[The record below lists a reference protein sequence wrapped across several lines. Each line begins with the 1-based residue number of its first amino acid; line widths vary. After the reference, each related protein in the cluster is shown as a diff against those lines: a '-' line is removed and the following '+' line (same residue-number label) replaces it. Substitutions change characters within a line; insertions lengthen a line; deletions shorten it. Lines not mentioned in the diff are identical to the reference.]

1 MHMMSKIS
9 VFFSLLLFSIGIHA
23 QDIEKETVSDS
34 TATAQQ
40 ELVSDTTVTQQDAVS
55 EDMEMAEQ
63 DAVTGEAEATEQDAV
78 AENADAA
85 EEQPAQQEVAQKQ
98 KKQKQPKAKKV
109 KQPKMKALA
118 AVPEYVEKELTEV
131 EVPELKGTTMEQRIG
146 HGLDSILIRRAY
158 ETFES
163 YYAKGVN
170 EEMAADSAFL
180 YAYEPW
186 LYVFKRAP
194 YVNATLYKHGL
205 WMWHTLAVEGK
216 TPKVR
221 NFYFKQLMDTYEK
234 RIDNLD
240 AINSLYDEEGSNSRF
255 VTTRGD
261 VICEK
266 AQNFLQYNPDSV
278 VQLAW
283 AAYQDN
289 DHTAN
294 YDIPWTKEM
303 EELYQMYKTAIGDLG
318 RSTRGYTLAYFVKT
332 YYYRYK
338 ANKADSTYATDFVND
353 YVLAKDLCDFFLDSA
368 KQYVPSDQELTAED
382 SIRYQK
388 ELSIQKS
395 IVDEYTYPQWYADYY
410 FQMNPEAASPDFLNQ
425 FFMKKIEEEKNN
437 PGYLAWVLKT
447 LESIGQ
453 TEIDVYDKAADYL
466 SAARPAGGGGGG
478 SYSQDKIFFSQ
489 AIKNMKEMDFFT
501 AKELMQQCVDA
512 CSDNAQ
518 KAKYLY
524 QAGLVAFSKGRIADA
539 REYANKSISFNKNY
553 GDPYLLLADIIR
565 RSAPTGGKGVT
576 RDQLYWNLGIY
587 CCAATDKA
595 QQAMRMD
602 PGCKNKAQIKIANYS
617 RNYYPRSEAFFRG
630 AKEGQRVSVDG
641 LSTTLRLR

>member
-1 MHMMSKIS
+1 M
-9 VFFSLLLFSIGIHA
+9 
-23 QDIEKETVSDS
+23 SDS
-34 TATAQQ
+34 IAAAQQ
-40 ELVSDTTVTQQDAVS
+40 ALVSDTTVSAMQDAASDDAEV
-55 EDMEMAEQ
+55 AEQ
-63 DAVTGEAEATEQDAV
+63 GAVSDDDAESDDAAVSDETATVQEQD
-78 AENADAA
+78 EQKA
-85 EEQPAQQEVAQKQ
+85 EEPAQKEVAQKKQ
-98 KKQKQPKAKKV
+98 KKQKAPKAP
-109 KQPKMKALA
+109 KQKASKSKSKMI
-118 AVPEYVEKELTEV
+118 VPEVVEEELVEV
-131 EVPELKGTTMEQRIG
+131 EVPSLKGTTMEQRIG
-146 HGLDSILIRRAY
+146 HGMDSILIRRAY

-170 EEMAADSAFL
+170 EEMPADSAFL

-186 LYVFKRAP
+186 MYVFKRAP

-221 NFYFKQLMDTYEK
+221 NFYFKQLMDTYDK
-234 RIDNLD
+234 RIENLD

-266 AQNFLQYNPDSV
+266 AQNFLQYNPDSI
-278 VQLAW
+278 VQMAW
-283 AAYQDN
+283 GAYQDN
-289 DHTAN
+289 N
-294 YDIPWTKEM
+294 YQADYNIPWTKEM
-303 EELYQMYKTAIGDLG
+303 ENLYQMYKTAIGDLG

-382 SIRYQK
+382 SIRYQN
-388 ELSIQKS
+388 ELRIQQS

-410 FQMNPEAASPDFLNQ
+410 FQMNPEAASPEFLNQ

-489 AIKNMKEMDFFT
+489 AVKNMKEMDFFT

-595 QQAMRMD
+595 LQAMRMD
-602 PGCKNKAQIKIANYS
+602 PGCKNKAQTKIANYA

-641 LSTTLRLR
+641 LSTTLRLK

>member
-1 MHMMSKIS
+1 M
-9 VFFSLLLFSIGIHA
+9 
-23 QDIEKETVSDS
+23 SDS
-34 TATAQQ
+34 IAAAQQ
-40 ELVSDTTVTQQDAVS
+40 ALVPDTTVSAMQDAASDDAEV
-55 EDMEMAEQ
+55 AEQ
-63 DAVTGEAEATEQDAV
+63 GAVSDDDAESDGAAVSDETATVQEQD
-78 AENADAA
+78 EQKA
-85 EEQPAQQEVAQKQ
+85 EEPAQKEVAQKKQ
-98 KKQKQPKAKKV
+98 KKQKAPKAP
-109 KQPKMKALA
+109 KQKASKSKSKMI
-118 AVPEYVEKELTEV
+118 VPEVVEEELVEV
-131 EVPELKGTTMEQRIG
+131 EVPSLKGTTMEQRIG
-146 HGLDSILIRRAY
+146 HGMDSILIRRAY

-170 EEMAADSAFL
+170 EEMPADSAFL

-186 LYVFKRAP
+186 MYVFKRAP

-221 NFYFKQLMDTYEK
+221 NFYFKQLMDTYDK
-234 RIDNLD
+234 RIENLD
-240 AINSLYDEEGSNSRF
+240 AINSLYDEEGADSRF

-261 VICEK
+261 IICEK
-266 AQNFLQYNPDSV
+266 AQNFLQYNPDSI
-278 VQLAW
+278 VQMAW
-283 AAYQDN
+283 GAYQDN
-289 DHTAN
+289 N
-294 YDIPWTKEM
+294 YQADYNIPWTKEM

-410 FQMNPEAASPDFLNQ
+410 FQMNPEAASPEFLNQ
-425 FFMKKIEEEKNN
+425 FFMTKIEEEKNN

-453 TEIDVYDKAADYL
+453 TEIDVYDKASDYL
-466 SAARPAGGGGGG
+466 AAARPAGGGGGG
-478 SYSQDKIFFSQ
+478 NYSQDKIFFSQ
-489 AIKNMKEMDFFT
+489 AVKCMKETDFFT
-501 AKELMQQCVDA
+501 AKELMQQCIDA
-512 CSDNAQ
+512 CEDNAQ
-518 KAKYLY
+518 KAKYLF
-524 QAGLVAFSKGRIADA
+524 QAAQVAYAKRNYPTA
-539 REYANKSISFNKNY
+539 REFANKSISYNKNY
-553 GDPYLLLADIIR
+553 GKPYLLLADIIYATAP
-565 RSAPTGGKGVT
+565 RSGGKGVT

-587 CCAATDKA
+587 CCVATDKA

-602 PGCKNKAQIKIANYS
+602 PGCKNEAQTKINRYAN
-617 RNYYPRSEAFFRG
+617 NYYPRSEAFFRG
-630 AKEGQRVSVDG
+630 AKAGQRVSVDG
-641 LSTTLRLR
+641 MSTTLRLK

>member
-1 MHMMSKIS
+1 MYMMSKIS
-9 VFFSLLLFSIGIHA
+9 VFFLLLLFSIGIHA

-55 EDMEMAEQ
+55 DDTEMAEQ
-63 DAVTGEAEATEQDAV
+63 DATADAEATEQDAV
-78 AENADAA
+78 AENVDAT
-85 EEQPAQQEVAQKQ
+85 EEQPAQQEVAQK
-98 KKQKQPKAKKV
+98 KQKQPKAKKI
-109 KQPKMKALA
+109 KQPKMKALTP
-118 AVPEYVEKELTEV
+118 VPEYVEKELTEV

-221 NFYFKQLMDTYEK
+221 NFYFKQLMDTYNK

-240 AINSLYDEEGSNSRF
+240 AINSLYDEEGNSSRF
-255 VTTRGD
+255 ITTRGD
-261 VICEK
+261 IICEK

-410 FQMNPEAASPDFLNQ
+410 FQMNPEAASPEFLNQ
-425 FFMKKIEEEKNN
+425 FFMTKIEEEKNN

-453 TEIDVYDKAADYL
+453 TEIDVYDKASDYL
-466 SAARPAGGGGGG
+466 AAARPAGGGGGN
-478 SYSQDKIFFSQ
+478 YSQDKIFFSQ
-489 AIKNMKEMDFFT
+489 AVKNMKEMDFFT

-524 QAGLVAFSKGRIADA
+524 QAATVCYSKGRIADA
-539 REYANKSISFNKNY
+539 REYANKAIAQNKNY
-553 GDPYLLLADIIR
+553 GDPYLLLADIIYR
-565 RSAPTGGKGVT
+565 TAPRSGGKGVT
-576 RDQLYWNLGIY
+576 KDQLYWNLGIY

-602 PGCKNKAQIKIANYS
+602 PGCVNKARTRIANYS

-630 AKEGQRVSVDG
+630 AKEGQRVSVNG